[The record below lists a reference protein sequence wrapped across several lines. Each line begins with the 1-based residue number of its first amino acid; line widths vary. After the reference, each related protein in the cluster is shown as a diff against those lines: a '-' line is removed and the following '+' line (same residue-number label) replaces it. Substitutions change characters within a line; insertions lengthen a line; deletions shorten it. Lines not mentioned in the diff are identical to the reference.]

1 MGKIKC
7 WVLAAILVLGLVLRL
22 WALDKFPSGFSADE
36 ASYGYNAYSLL
47 KTGRDEWG
55 EPWYQLIY
63 TNLRSF
69 GDARFPLYSFL
80 AIPSIKLL
88 GLNEF
93 AVRLPN
99 AILGTLAIAAVYLL
113 AKKLINW
120 QTGQLAALLLAI
132 SPWHVSLSRGAFE
145 TNTLTLLAPLG
156 IYLLLS
162 SRFWLAAVILSLN
175 TYSYIAARAL
185 TLPVAIITMW
195 ITKASR
201 QNWLKF
207 IVIFLVIAG
216 PGLGFMIKSGNTR
229 VADVGIFNPTDNW
242 HEVATRRFEARNLGL
257 PDIAAR
263 IFSNKVLYLASN
275 FTQNY
280 LSYFSPQFLFTSG
293 AGEATYGMIPGR
305 GALYYIEIPFLLLFF
320 ISFIKSPSQNKLL
333 LILLLLIS
341 PLPAALSKGGGFAAN
356 RVASMIPIL
365 TIMVS
370 VGIINFL
377 EIFKKYQKSLTII
390 MVVIYG
396 VSLTFFLED
405 YFYHGPKVSAQS
417 MSYGWRELMP
427 RLASIAREYDQV
439 FVSRSLSEP
448 HIFVAF
454 YSQMDPK
461 IYQSYSQNW
470 KDFDKNGLKF
480 LDQYDGYY
488 LGKYRFGNLNL
499 DKAKLQKTLLV
510 GRPQDIPHEFG
521 QYFSIYYPNGD
532 PAIQVSKSL

>member
-1 MGKIKC
+1 MGKIKG
-7 WVLAAILVLGLVLRL
+7 WILVAILVLGLVLRL
-22 WALDKFPSGFSADE
+22 WALGKFPSGFSADE

-55 EPWYQLIY
+55 EPWYRLIY

-99 AILGTLAIAAVYLL
+99 AILGTLAVAAVYLL
-113 AKKLINW
+113 TSRLSPQSRNW
-120 QTGQLAALLLAI
+120 AALLIAI

-162 SRFWLAAVILSLN
+162 GRFWLAAVILSLN
-175 TYSYIAARAL
+175 TYSYIAARVL
-185 TLPVAIITMW
+185 TLPVAIVTMW
-195 ITKASR
+195 ITKASS

-207 IVIFLVIAG
+207 IIIFIIIAG
-216 PGLGFMIKSGNTR
+216 PGIGYMVKSGNTR

-242 HEVATRRFEARNLGL
+242 QEVATRRFEARNLGL

-263 IFSNKVLYLASN
+263 LFSNKILYLVSN
-275 FTQNY
+275 FSQNY
-280 LSYFSPQFLFTSG
+280 LSYFSPQFLFTTG
-293 AGEATYGMIPGR
+293 AGEATYGVIPGM
-305 GALYYIEIPFLLLFF
+305 GVLYYIEIPFLLAFF
-320 ISFIKSPSQNKLL
+320 VSFIKSPSQNKLL

-365 TIMVS
+365 LIMIS

-377 EIFKKYQKSLTII
+377 ETFKKYQKLLTLVL
-390 MVVIYG
+390 VVIYG
-396 VSLTFFLED
+396 ISLTFFLED
-405 YFYHGPKVSAQS
+405 YYYHGPKVSAQS

-427 RLASIAREYDQV
+427 RLAGLAREYDQV

-448 HIFVAF
+448 HIFIAF

-461 IYQSYSQNW
+461 IYQSYSQDW
-470 KDFDKNGLKF
+470 KDFDKSGLKF
-480 LDQYDGYY
+480 LDQYDGYT

-499 DKAKLQKTLLV
+499 DKAKLQKTLLI
-510 GRPQDIPHEFG
+510 GRPQDIPGNYG